1 MSRAPDDLRLLSR
14 AQETPSEL
22 PLWGCRKY
30 LSSLGSTATLPEPSC
45 WLVGRQE
52 RSAPSALPPRRT
64 GYWTAHPPLPH
75 TASSREAKLCSAMV
89 HCIPSKTL
97 GQIPLDVWRGP
108 APFAVWAEP
117 AWSPRGGWVNKLTIR
132 HPTSELERVWPTGPP
147 ATPPAL

>member
-1 MSRAPDDLRLLSR
+1 MICAYCQGHRRRHRSCHYGAVANTSHLS
-14 AQETPSEL
+14 A
-22 PLWGCRKY
+22 
-30 LSSLGSTATLPEPSC
+30 
-45 WLVGRQE
+45 
-52 RSAPSALPPRRT
+52 ALPRCRSPPAGSLAVRNGVPPRCCRRGGPAT
-64 GYWTAHPPLPH
+64 GPHPPTHTPHTH